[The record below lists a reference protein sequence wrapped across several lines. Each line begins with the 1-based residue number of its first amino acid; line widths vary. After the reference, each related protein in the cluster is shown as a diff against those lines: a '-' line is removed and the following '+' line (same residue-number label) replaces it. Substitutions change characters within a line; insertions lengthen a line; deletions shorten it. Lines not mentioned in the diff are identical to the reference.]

1 MFVVT
6 LIVDELPLVTLV
18 GLKLAFT
25 PGGRPLALK
34 LTLPE
39 NPFVPVTVTLYV
51 VLPPAVTVRE
61 VGDGLKE
68 KSGEGGGGGAP
79 PEGRTVMY
87 VFDASIN
94 PLLSFTVVQR

>member
-6 LIVDELPLVTLV
+6 LMVDELPLVTLV

-25 PGGRPLALK
+25 PAGRPLALK

-68 KSGEGGGGGAP
+68 KSGEGGAFTT
-79 PEGRTVMY
+79 RVTAV
-87 VFDASIN
+87 VCVSD
-94 PLLSFTVVQR
+94 PLVPVIVNV